1 MLGNKTAYMNAS
13 PLRVLVVEDEMLIA
27 AKISLYLEQLGYE
40 VAGIL
45 PRGEEVLPHCQRA
58 APDLLLLDINLKG
71 STDGIDT
78 AQLLRENGFD
88 LPIVYLTANVDDASF
103 ERARATR
110 PFAFIGK
117 PFKKSELSRT
127 LALVAAHLR
136 ETATETVA
144 TKAPTPDAPYRL
156 DDRIFVRHKDR
167 LVKLFLRDI
176 LYAEADRSYC
186 HIHTSD
192 QVYTISAT
200 LKSVE
205 AQLGGGPFLRVH
217 RSTLINLDQ
226 IDAVGDQHVVIQG
239 KAIGISAAYRSAFAD
254 RVRLMR

>member
-1 MLGNKTAYMNAS
+1 MKTN

-27 AKISLYLEQLGYE
+27 AKISLNLEQLGYD

-45 PRGEEVLPHCQRA
+45 PRGEEVLPHCQQA

-71 STDGIDT
+71 STDGVDT
-78 AQLLRENGFD
+78 AQSLRENGFD

-117 PFKKSELSRT
+117 PFKRSELSRT

-136 ETATETVA
+136 ETEAAIETVA
-144 TKAPTPDAPYRL
+144 TEAPAPDAPYRL

-167 LVKLFLRDI
+167 LVKLFLHDI

-186 HIHTSD
+186 HIHTPD

-200 LKSVE
+200 LKRVE

-239 KAIGISAAYRSAFAD
+239 KAIGISAAYRSAFAE